1 MGKKSNIEGEVDF
14 GTVILDTDVEDIT
27 APWRNLLRSVSIEN
41 EDYIEKLCLY
51 LTLYNNYY
59 TEHKEDYPKWISK
72 VETYGAFF
80 GILLKI
86 AKDYPDETIV
96 DIKPLFEFWVEFLND
111 NVDTFDRLESQQ
123 AYDTALNRFS
133 MLMDSVLSDENNE
146 EQNEK

>member
-1 MGKKSNIEGEVDF
+1 VGKKSNIEGEVDF

-41 EDYIEKLCLY
+41 DDYIEKFCLY

-72 VETYGAFF
+72 VDTYGAFF
-80 GILLKI
+80 GILLTI
-86 AKDYPDETIV
+86 AMNYPDETIV
-96 DIKPLFEFWVEFLND
+96 DIKPLFEFWVDFLND
-111 NVDTFDRLESQQ
+111 NVDTFDRLESLQ
-123 AYDTALNRFS
+123 AYDIALNRFS
-133 MLMDSVLSDENNE
+133 MLMDSILSDENND